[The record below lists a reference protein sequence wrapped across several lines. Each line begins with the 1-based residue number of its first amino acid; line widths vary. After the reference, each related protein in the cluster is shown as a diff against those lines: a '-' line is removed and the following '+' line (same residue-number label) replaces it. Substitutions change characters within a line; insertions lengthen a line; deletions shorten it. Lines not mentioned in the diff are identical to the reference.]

1 MTDTP
6 LDLDAIEARTN
17 AATDGP
23 WSWEVSDDRRWVDV
37 TAPDYERVIA
47 TTHDDDLADFIAHAR
62 TDVPALV
69 AALRDAQAT
78 IHRMDAA
85 TLGALDRAL
94 GRKSDLGSV
103 GGIEALAAERDLAQA
118 EVERLGAWVE
128 QSESL
133 DEMQRLVEKA
143 NAATARAEKAEAQVA
158 AVLAECRK
166 VATVSGNA
174 SGYPYVLVNTI
185 VGAIERAS

>member
-1 MTDTP
+1 M
-6 LDLDAIEARTN
+6 
-17 AATDGP
+17 
-23 WSWEVSDDRRWVDV
+23 

-158 AVLAECRK
+158 AVLALCDDPDPDTDDGMTLVS
-166 VATVSGNA
+166 VAAIRAALG
-174 SGYPYVLVNTI
+174 PVLPA
-185 VGAIERAS
+185 GEA